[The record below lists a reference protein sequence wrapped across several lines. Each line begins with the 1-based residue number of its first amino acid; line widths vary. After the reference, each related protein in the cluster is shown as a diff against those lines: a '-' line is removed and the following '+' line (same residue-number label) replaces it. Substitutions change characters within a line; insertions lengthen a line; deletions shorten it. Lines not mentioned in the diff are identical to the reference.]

1 MVRVGHTHDRAILV
15 GLQSRVFR
23 SSTIAKQL
31 LQYIRLTSED
41 APMDLKAH
49 TTREDMVIFGY
60 KNNVA
65 VAEPIV
71 VVAGQKI
78 FYDSPADTSD
88 IISTRRIVGLGR
100 LLGHDR
106 CTVHEH
112 GNSQQCGVRFDLTW
126 TEGTATAATAAAV
139 MLQSLWEELYE

>member
-1 MVRVGHTHDRAILV
+1 
-15 GLQSRVFR
+15 
-23 SSTIAKQL
+23 
-31 LQYIRLTSED
+31 
-41 APMDLKAH
+41 MDLKAH

-71 VVAGQKI
+71 VVAGAGQKI
-78 FYDSPADTSD
+78 FNDSPAVTSD
-88 IISTRRIVGLGR
+88 IISTSRIVGLGR

-112 GNSQQCGVRFDLTW
+112 GDSQQCGVRFDLTW
-126 TEGTATAATAAAV
+126 AEGTAATAAAV
-139 MLQSLWEELYE
+139 MLQSSWEELYE